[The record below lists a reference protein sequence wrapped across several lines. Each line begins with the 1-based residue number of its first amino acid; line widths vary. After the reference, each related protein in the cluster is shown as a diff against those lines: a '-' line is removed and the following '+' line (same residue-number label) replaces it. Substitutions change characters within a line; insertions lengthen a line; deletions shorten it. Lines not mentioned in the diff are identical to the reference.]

1 MRSLNSV
8 EKLALIKQL
17 NSLYESQ
24 MEDLEVVALDGYVMI
39 KLPKESDKYDM
50 SFADLTLE
58 EINNFSLN
66 K

>member
-1 MRSLNSV
+1 MRSLSSL
-8 EKLALIKQL
+8 EKTTLIKQL

-24 MEDLEVVALDGYVMI
+24 MEDLEIVALDGYVMI
-39 KLPKESDKYDM
+39 KLPKESERFDM

-58 EINNFSLN
+58 EINNITVE